1 MSQGKRKQVPCV
13 LGQVW
18 ETYHYATGPTCPA
31 PTVVRVCGESRPWAR
46 SDGSERH
53 LARAI
58 MGAYGYK
65 ICTRASSPSYPRFV
79 SSKNVGVPVVTRMRA
94 GVDA

>member
-13 LGQVW
+13 LGQAW

-65 ICTRASSPSYPRFV
+65 NLHARLLPLLPPVRLLEKRGSAGSYAYARR
-79 SSKNVGVPVVTRMRA
+79 G
-94 GVDA
+94 